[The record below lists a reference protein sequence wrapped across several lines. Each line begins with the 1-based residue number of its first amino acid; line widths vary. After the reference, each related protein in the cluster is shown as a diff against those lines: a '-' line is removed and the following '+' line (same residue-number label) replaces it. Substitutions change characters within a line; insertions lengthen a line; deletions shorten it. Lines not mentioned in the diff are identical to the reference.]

1 VPELIKQF
9 HVIEYNMQDLME
21 KNLIIMTLARKYGK
35 RVVATTDSHTGGMGA
50 VYTIAKGETF
60 K

>member
-1 VPELIKQF
+1 
-9 HVIEYNMQDLME
+9 ME

-60 K
+60 KELFENIKRENHIL